1 MAFVAAFNKR
11 SGNGSWY
18 NFSLRNGQ
26 QETTLEVKE
35 GGTTSSKE
43 GKGLTENGTT
53 APLVCQSD
61 LKDNS
66 RGVPQTE
73 RSEKTRKEK
82 NGEGQNQRLEKMG
95 AMSKEWEAFLK
106 SIAIG
111 GESVVDNV

>member
-26 QETTLEVKE
+26 QEKTLEVKE
-35 GGTTSSKE
+35 GRTTSSKE
-43 GKGLTENGTT
+43 VKGLTENGTI
-53 APLVCQSD
+53 APLVCQS
-61 LKDNS
+61 KDNS
-66 RGVPQTE
+66 RGVPQTK

>member
-26 QETTLEVKE
+26 QEKTLEVKE

-43 GKGLTENGTT
+43 GKGLTENGAT
-53 APLVCQSD
+53 APLVCQTD
-61 LKDNS
+61 LKD
-66 RGVPQTE
+66 GVPQTE

-82 NGEGQNQRLEKMG
+82 NREGHNQRLEKMG